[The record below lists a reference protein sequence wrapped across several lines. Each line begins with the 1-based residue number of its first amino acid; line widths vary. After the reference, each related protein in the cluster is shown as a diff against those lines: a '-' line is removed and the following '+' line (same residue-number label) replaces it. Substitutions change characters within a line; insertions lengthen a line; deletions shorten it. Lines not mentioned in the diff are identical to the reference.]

1 MVIRIYSL
9 LADGIM
15 NEAGY
20 NYLFDYSQKSVVNTI
35 DIIAAVSYLTNVI
48 TSGNSATGEDGFSG
62 AIYPTTVSYSTL
74 LN

>member
-1 MVIRIYSL
+1 MQYENNELQPVTGIIYFSIKVYLFCAMIILIYSL

-35 DIIAAVSYLTNVI
+35 DIITAASYIL
-48 TSGNSATGEDGFSG
+48 G
-62 AIYPTTVSYSTL
+62 Y
-74 LN
+74 

>member
-1 MVIRIYSL
+1 
-9 LADGIM
+9 M

-20 NYLFDYSQKSVVNTI
+20 NYLFDYSQNSVVNTI

-48 TSGNSATGEDGFSG
+48 TSGNSATTGEDGFSG